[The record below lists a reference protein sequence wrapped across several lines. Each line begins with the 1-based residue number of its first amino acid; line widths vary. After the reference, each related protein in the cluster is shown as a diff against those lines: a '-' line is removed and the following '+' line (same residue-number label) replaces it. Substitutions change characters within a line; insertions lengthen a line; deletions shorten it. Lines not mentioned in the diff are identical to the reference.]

1 MADTQKFDFAMTN
14 KELAE
19 LSVAIAGLNTALSA
33 KKNELMGKGKTE
45 ELNNKEQR
53 AKIELLQESSQNVVN
68 NIDSVIN
75 KLNTILENNGT
86 SNNNN

>member
-1 MADTQKFDFAMTN
+1 MTN